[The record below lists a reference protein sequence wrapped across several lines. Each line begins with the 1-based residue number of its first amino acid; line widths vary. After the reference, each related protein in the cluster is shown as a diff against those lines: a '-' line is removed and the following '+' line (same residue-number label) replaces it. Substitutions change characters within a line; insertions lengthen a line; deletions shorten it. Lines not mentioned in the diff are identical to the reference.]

1 MKGEIMSNI
10 PQDCRYTKEH
20 EWAKQDGDE
29 LIIGITDHAQ
39 AQLGDIVFLE
49 LPEIGSALDAE
60 QAFGVIESVKAVSDL
75 FAPLAGEITGINDA
89 LVDAPEVINADAFSH
104 WLVRIKPANA
114 ADWDSLMSADD
125 YAKYL
130 EDEAK

>member
-1 MKGEIMSNI
+1 MSNI

-20 EWAKQDGDE
+20 EWAKQDGDD
-29 LIIGITDHAQ
+29 LVIGITDHAQ

-49 LPEIGSALDAE
+49 LPETGSNLDAE
-60 QAFGVIESVKAVSDL
+60 QAFGVVESVKAVSDL
-75 FAPLAGEITGINDA
+75 FAPLGGEITGINEA
-89 LVDAPEVINADAFSH
+89 LVDAPEAINEDAYSN
-104 WLVRIKPANA
+104 WLIRMKPANA
-114 ADWDSLMSADD
+114 SDWDSLMSADD

>member
-1 MKGEIMSNI
+1 MSNI

-20 EWAKQDGDE
+20 EWAKQDGDD

-39 AQLGDIVFLE
+39 SQLGDIVFLE
-49 LPEIGSALDAE
+49 LPEPGQTLDAD
-60 QAFGVIESVKAVSDL
+60 QAFGVVESVKAVSDL
-75 FAPLAGEITGINDA
+75 FAPLAGEVTGINEA
-89 LVDAPEVINADAFSH
+89 LVDAPEAINEDAYGN
-104 WLVRIKPANA
+104 WLIRIKPANT
-114 ADWDSLMSADD
+114 ADVDGLMDADA

>member
-1 MKGEIMSNI
+1 MSNI

-20 EWAKQDGDE
+20 EWAKQDGDD

-49 LPEIGSALDAE
+49 LPETGTSLDAE
-60 QAFGVIESVKAVSDL
+60 QAFGVVESVKAVSDL
-75 FAPLAGEITGINDA
+75 FAPLAGEVSGVNDA
-89 LVDAPEVINADAFSH
+89 LVDAPEAINEDAYSN
-104 WLVRIKPANA
+104 WLVRIKPSNA
-114 ADWDSLMSADD
+114 GDWDTLMSADD

>member
-1 MKGEIMSNI
+1 MSNI

-20 EWAKQDGDE
+20 EWAKQDGDD

-49 LPEIGSALDAE
+49 LPETGTSLDAE
-60 QAFGVIESVKAVSDL
+60 QAFGVVESVKAVSDL
-75 FAPLAGEITGINDA
+75 FAPLAGEVSGVNDA
-89 LVDAPEVINADAFSH
+89 LVDAPEAINEDAYSN
-104 WLVRIKPANA
+104 WLVRIKPSNA
-114 ADWDSLMSADD
+114 SDWDTLMSADD

>member
-1 MKGEIMSNI
+1 MSNI

-20 EWAKQDGDE
+20 EWAKQDGDD

-49 LPEIGSALDAE
+49 LPETGTSLDAE
-60 QAFGVIESVKAVSDL
+60 QAFGVVESVKAVSDL
-75 FAPLAGEITGINDA
+75 FAPLAGEVSGVNDA
-89 LVDAPEVINADAFSH
+89 LVDAPEAINEDAYGS
-104 WLVRIKPANA
+104 WLVRIKPSNA
-114 ADWDSLMSADD
+114 GDWDTLMSADD

>member
-1 MKGEIMSNI
+1 MSNI

-20 EWAKQDGDE
+20 EWAKQDGDD
-29 LIIGITDHAQ
+29 LIIGVTDHAQ

-49 LPEIGSALDAE
+49 LPETGTSLDAE
-60 QAFGVIESVKAVSDL
+60 QAFGVVESVKAVSDL
-75 FAPLAGEITGINDA
+75 FAPLAGEVTGVNDA
-89 LVDAPEVINADAFSH
+89 LVDAPEAINEDAYSN
-104 WLVRIKPANA
+104 WLVRIKPSNA
-114 ADWDSLMSADD
+114 GDWDTLMSADD

>member
-1 MKGEIMSNI
+1 MSNI

-20 EWAKQDGDE
+20 EWAKQDGDD
-29 LIIGITDHAQ
+29 LVIGITDHAQ

-49 LPEIGSALDAE
+49 LPETGTSLDAE
-60 QAFGVIESVKAVSDL
+60 QAFGVVESVKAVSDL
-75 FAPLAGEITGINDA
+75 FAPLAGEVTGVNDA
-89 LVDAPEVINADAFSH
+89 LVDAPEAINEDAYSN
-104 WLVRIKPANA
+104 WLVRIKPSNA
-114 ADWDSLMSADD
+114 GDWDTLMSADD

>member
-1 MKGEIMSNI
+1 MSNI

-20 EWAKQDGDE
+20 EWAKQDGED
-29 LIIGITDHAQ
+29 LVIGITDHAQ

-49 LPEIGSALDAE
+49 LPETGSHLDAE
-60 QAFGVIESVKAVSDL
+60 QAFGVVESVKAVSDL
-75 FAPLAGEITGINDA
+75 FAPLGGEVTGINDA
-89 LVDAPEVINADAFSH
+89 LIDAPEAINEDAYSS
-104 WLVRIKPANA
+104 WLIRMKPANTG
-114 ADWDSLMSADD
+114 DWDTLMSADD

>member
-1 MKGEIMSNI
+1 MSNI

-20 EWAKQDGDE
+20 EWAKQDGDD

-49 LPEIGSALDAE
+49 LPETGSPLDAE

-75 FAPLAGEITGINDA
+75 FAPLAGEITGINEA
-89 LVDAPEVINADAFSH
+89 LVDTPEVINEDAFSH

>member
-1 MKGEIMSNI
+1 MSDI

-20 EWAKQDGDE
+20 EWAKQDGED

-49 LPEIGSALDAE
+49 LPETGSDLDAE
-60 QAFGVIESVKAVSDL
+60 QAFGVVESVKAVSDL
-75 FAPLAGEITGINDA
+75 FAPLAGQITGTNEA
-89 LVDAPEVINADAFSH
+89 LIDAPESINEDAYGS

-114 ADWDSLMSADD
+114 ADWDGLMSADD

>member
-1 MKGEIMSNI
+1 MSNI

-20 EWAKQDGDE
+20 EWAKQDGED
-29 LIIGITDHAQ
+29 LVIGTMDHAQ

-49 LPEIGSALDAE
+49 LPETGSHLDAE
-60 QAFGVIESVKAVSDL
+60 QAFGVVESVKAVSDL
-75 FAPLAGEITGINDA
+75 FAPLGGEVTGINDA
-89 LVDAPEVINADAFSH
+89 LIDAPEAINEDAYSS
-104 WLVRIKPANA
+104 WLIRMKPANA
-114 ADWDSLMSADD
+114 GDWDTLMSADD

>member
-1 MKGEIMSNI
+1 MSHI

-20 EWAKQDGDE
+20 EWAKQDGED

-49 LPEIGSALDAE
+49 LPETGSDLDAE
-60 QAFGVIESVKAVSDL
+60 QAFGVVESVKAVSDL
-75 FAPLAGEITGINDA
+75 FAPLAGQITGINEA
-89 LVDAPEVINADAFSH
+89 LVDAPEGINEDAYSH

-114 ADWDSLMSADD
+114 TDWDGLMSADD